1 MTKVLTGQ
9 VPPLI
14 ILSNDKASGMPA
26 NTEEP
31 RELMDPS
38 SMDLV
43 FSLPLIE
50 ARAEST

>member
-1 MTKVLTGQ
+1 M
-9 VPPLI
+9 

-26 NTEEP
+26 NTDDP
-31 RELMDPS
+31 RELMDPW
-38 SMDLV
+38 SMDFV